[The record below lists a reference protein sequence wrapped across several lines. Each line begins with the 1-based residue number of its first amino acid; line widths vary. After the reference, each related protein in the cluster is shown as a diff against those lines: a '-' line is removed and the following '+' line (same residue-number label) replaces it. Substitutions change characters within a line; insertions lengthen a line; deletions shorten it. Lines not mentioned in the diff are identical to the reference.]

1 MPTSAHIALAIVVFP
16 IKEFVSQL
24 LTFSYSIAHY
34 LGKFVLYIF
43 GSVIPQYNLHQE
55 LADPIGF
62 LAVLTGF
69 LILYRIAQ
77 KVAWGLLLVGWLF
90 AAIRVLIVLFE

>member
-1 MPTSAHIALAIVVFP
+1 MHTALVLLP
-16 IKEFVSQL
+16 IKEFVSEML
-24 LTFSYSIAHY
+24 VFVYSIAHY
-34 LGKFVLYIF
+34 VGALVIYVF
-43 GSVIPQYNLHQE
+43 GLVVPQYNLHKD

-77 KVAWGLLLVGWLF
+77 KVAWGVLLVGWLF